1 LTLFYAG
8 SYGSVF
14 NGLGGNVLSELTKQ
28 DIMSRLS
35 KLEQKMNDLDRDAD
49 ALIDELESLEAVA
62 RELNMTEVV
71 DKFSEYMDEVIKIKE
86 DLSCKLS
93 DEIEN
98 EQMKELV
105 ETRMKTV
112 PADIENLKNEY
123 SSARGKLAEIRE
135 ELRKSRSSK
144 PD

>member
-1 LTLFYAG
+1 M
-8 SYGSVF
+8 
-14 NGLGGNVLSELTKQ
+14 SELAEQ
-28 DIMSRLS
+28 DVMSRLVR
-35 KLEQKMNDLDRDAD
+35 LEQKMNDLDRSVD

-62 RELNMTEVV
+62 RELKLTESV
-71 DKFSEYMDEVIKIKE
+71 DKFDKYIEEVGQIKE

-98 EQMKELV
+98 EQMRELV
-105 ETRMKTV
+105 EARMKTV
-112 PADIENLKNEY
+112 PADIENLRNEY
-123 SSARGKLAEIRE
+123 SFVRGKLAELRE

>member
-1 LTLFYAG
+1 MSSKST
-8 SYGSVF
+8 
-14 NGLGGNVLSELTKQ
+14 EQ
-28 DIMSRLS
+28 DVMSRLI
-35 KLEQKMNDLDRDAD
+35 KLEQKMNDLDRSAD

-62 RELNMTEVV
+62 RELKLTDFV
-71 DKFSEYMDEVIKIKE
+71 DKFDKYIENVGQIKE

-98 EQMKELV
+98 EQMRVLINE
-105 ETRMKTV
+105 RMKTV
-112 PADIENLKNEY
+112 PLDIENLKNEY

>member
-1 LTLFYAG
+1 M
-8 SYGSVF
+8 
-14 NGLGGNVLSELTKQ
+14 SELAEQ
-28 DIMSRLS
+28 DVMSRLIR
-35 KLEQKMNDLDRDAD
+35 LEQKMNDLDRSVD

-62 RELNMTEVV
+62 RELKLTESV
-71 DKFSEYMDEVIKIKE
+71 DKFDKYIEEVGQIKE

-105 ETRMKTV
+105 EARMKTV
-112 PADIENLKNEY
+112 PVDIENLRNEY
-123 SSARGKLAEIRE
+123 SSVRGKLAELRE

-144 PD
+144 SV

>member
-1 LTLFYAG
+1 M
-8 SYGSVF
+8 
-14 NGLGGNVLSELTKQ
+14 SELAEQ
-28 DIMSRLS
+28 DVMSRLIR
-35 KLEQKMNDLDRDAD
+35 LEQKMNDLDRSVD

-62 RELNMTEVV
+62 RELKLTESV
-71 DKFSEYMDEVIKIKE
+71 DKFDKYIEEVGQIKE

-98 EQMKELV
+98 EQMRELV
-105 ETRMKTV
+105 ESRIKTV
-112 PADIENLKNEY
+112 PADIETLRNEY

-135 ELRKSRSSK
+135 ELRKSRLNK